1 MQKLLNEK
9 NRTEMKNGAAE
20 RAEAVR
26 AEADRIASQIL
37 TLTRNGLFVSLRF
50 LDLALCQF
58 EYINSEKIRGIATTG
73 QHIVYNSQ
81 YVIESYMKDRQSL
94 SRDYL
99 HMVLHCVFRHPFV
112 SENLH
117 EEYWN
122 LAADIA
128 VETIIDELDLKQT
141 STNDCDEVREEVARI
156 EKMMRHVTAEQI
168 YQMLLSGSVAQKDI
182 ERWRKLFYRDDHR
195 VWWEIARQIAEELK
209 RRQEEEAKKDEPPES
224 ERENREDPRDEED
237 ENQEEEHGEDDGTDE
252 EEGQESET
260 SEESGEESE
269 EESEDAGES
278 GGDSDEEDEEEG
290 QEGSEEA
297 GEDGG
302 EDSEEDD
309 DDDREGS
316 EQSEDDGNG
325 DDFDEYEEEYSST
338 PGQSMERENPDDL
351 ADPDSD
357 TQESGNDSDGE
368 GSGGGKPDGNDP
380 QQSDEEG
387 TSRKNDQT
395 RKRLR
400 RSGRSSQAGGKK

>member
-1 MQKLLNEK
+1 MRNMSDAKIINEK

-141 STNDCDEVREEVARI
+141 STND
-156 EKMMRHVTAEQI
+156 
-168 YQMLLSGSVAQKDI
+168 
-182 ERWRKLFYRDDHR
+182 
-195 VWWEIARQIAEELK
+195 
-209 RRQEEEAKKDEPPES
+209 
-224 ERENREDPRDEED
+224 
-237 ENQEEEHGEDDGTDE
+237 
-252 EEGQESET
+252 
-260 SEESGEESE
+260 
-269 EESEDAGES
+269 
-278 GGDSDEEDEEEG
+278 
-290 QEGSEEA
+290 
-297 GEDGG
+297 
-302 EDSEEDD
+302 
-309 DDDREGS
+309 
-316 EQSEDDGNG
+316 
-325 DDFDEYEEEYSST
+325 
-338 PGQSMERENPDDL
+338 
-351 ADPDSD
+351 
-357 TQESGNDSDGE
+357 
-368 GSGGGKPDGNDP
+368 
-380 QQSDEEG
+380 
-387 TSRKNDQT
+387 
-395 RKRLR
+395 
-400 RSGRSSQAGGKK
+400 

>member
-1 MQKLLNEK
+1 
-9 NRTEMKNGAAE
+9 MKNGAAE

-156 EKMMRHVTAEQI
+156 KNLKDLQNNIFTLPKES
-168 YQMLLSGSVAQKDI
+168 LLYHITRNNVS
-182 ERWRKLFYRDDHR
+182 RWLCSRALFPISEFLKHITWRSLQDVDAH
-195 VWWEIARQIAEELK
+195 RQIIYDAIVSY
-209 RRQEEEAKKDEPPES
+209 RRMKNQGVVAVFH
-224 ERENREDPRDEED
+224 RDRF
-237 ENQEEEHGEDDGTDE
+237 
-252 EEGQESET
+252 
-260 SEESGEESE
+260 
-269 EESEDAGES
+269 
-278 GGDSDEEDEEEG
+278 
-290 QEGSEEA
+290 
-297 GEDGG
+297 
-302 EDSEEDD
+302 
-309 DDDREGS
+309 DRFS
-316 EQSEDDGNG
+316 N
-325 DDFDEYEEEYSST
+325 FA
-338 PGQSMERENPDDL
+338 RI
-351 ADPDSD
+351 
-357 TQESGNDSDGE
+357 GE
-368 GSGGGKPDGNDP
+368 GSLGGKGRGLAFLDHIIKQHPELNAFDNADVMIP
-380 QQSDEEG
+380 KTVVLCTDIFDEFMDTNELYQIALSDIPDEEIL
-387 TSRKNDQT
+387 RAFLQA
-395 RKRLR
+395 RLPER
-400 RSGRSSQAGGKK
+400 LIGDLEAYLDVVRQPIAIRSSSLLEDAHYQPFAGIYST

>member
-1 MQKLLNEK
+1 
-9 NRTEMKNGAAE
+9 MKNGAAE

-156 EKMMRHVTAEQI
+156 KKMMRHVTAEQV

-224 ERENREDPRDEED
+224 A
-237 ENQEEEHGEDDGTDE
+237 T
-252 EEGQESET
+252 
-260 SEESGEESE
+260 
-269 EESEDAGES
+269 GES
-278 GGDSDEEDEEEG
+278 GG
-290 QEGSEEA
+290 
-297 GEDGG
+297 
-302 EDSEEDD
+302 
-309 DDDREGS
+309 
-316 EQSEDDGNG
+316 
-325 DDFDEYEEEYSST
+325 SS
-338 PGQSMERENPDDL
+338 G
-351 ADPDSD
+351 
-357 TQESGNDSDGE
+357 
-368 GSGGGKPDGNDP
+368 
-380 QQSDEEG
+380 
-387 TSRKNDQT
+387 
-395 RKRLR
+395 
-400 RSGRSSQAGGKK
+400 

>member
-1 MQKLLNEK
+1 MSDAKIINEK

-156 EKMMRHVTAEQI
+156 EKTDASRH
-168 YQMLLSGSVAQKDI
+168 
-182 ERWRKLFYRDDHR
+182 R
-195 VWWEIARQIAEELK
+195 
-209 RRQEEEAKKDEPPES
+209 
-224 ERENREDPRDEED
+224 
-237 ENQEEEHGEDDGTDE
+237 GTDL
-252 EEGQESET
+252 S
-260 SEESGEESE
+260 
-269 EESEDAGES
+269 DAAVRLRRAGRKISS
-278 GGDSDEEDEEEG
+278 GG
-290 QEGSEEA
+290 
-297 GEDGG
+297 
-302 EDSEEDD
+302 
-309 DDDREGS
+309 
-316 EQSEDDGNG
+316 
-325 DDFDEYEEEYSST
+325 
-338 PGQSMERENPDDL
+338 ENCF
-351 ADPDSD
+351 
-357 TQESGNDSDGE
+357 TGTIT
-368 GSGGGKPDGNDP
+368 GSGGRSPDRS
-380 QQSDEEG
+380 Q
-387 TSRKNDQT
+387 KN
-395 RKRLR
+395 
-400 RSGRSSQAGGKK
+400 